1 MRRVLPESDLPQQI
15 LLSSGSLQAS
25 SHRIMYQNLKV
36 LIDPVSFQDKDTLS
50 IHYLMLPRAREELID
65 KKTQSAIPQMQSAIE
80 LE

>member
-1 MRRVLPESDLPQQI
+1 MTDMMSCVFI
-15 LLSSGSLQAS
+15 TGSLHAF

-50 IHYLMLPRAREELID
+50 IYYLMVLHVRLLPLPFREELID